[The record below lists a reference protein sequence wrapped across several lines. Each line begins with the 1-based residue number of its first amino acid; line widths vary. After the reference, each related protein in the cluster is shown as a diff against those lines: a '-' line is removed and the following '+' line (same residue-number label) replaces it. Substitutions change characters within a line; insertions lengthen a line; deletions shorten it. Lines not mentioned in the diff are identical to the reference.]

1 MTVSKKGSGRKGSS
15 GTGDDDDVFDEDGMG
30 TTEDMGAAKVGVY
43 LYFVLY
49 VVWYIMVYYLSYV
62 RLLLLYIH

>member
-15 GTGDDDDVFDEDGMG
+15 GTGDDDDVFEEDGMG

-49 VVWYIMVYYLSYV
+49 VV
-62 RLLLLYIH
+62 